1 MVTIH
6 TTMNTK
12 RRLIVIVGATASG
25 KTDMS
30 IALARRYNAP
40 IISTD
45 SRQVYRG
52 LPIGTAQP
60 TAEQLAEVEHHFIA
74 NLDIDQPFNCGEYE
88 KQALQLL
95 DALFEK
101 HQTVVAVGGSG
112 LYIKA
117 LCDGMDDL
125 PEADEA
131 LRQQLVSRLEA
142 EGVAALAEELQRLDP
157 EYYEVVDRNNPAR
170 VLRALEV
177 CLSSGRKYSEMRC
190 GERKE
195 RNFEIVKVGV
205 DMPRDLLYERI
216 NRRVDIM
223 MEMGLEAEARAMLP
237 HRHHNSLR
245 TVGYSEMF
253 DYFDGLTTREEAVEL
268 IKRNT
273 RRYAKRQLT
282 WFRRD
287 AEVRW
292 FSPQQ
297 FDAIVEYIDSQF
309 G

>member
-142 EGVAALAEELQRLDP
+142 EGVAALAEELRRLDP